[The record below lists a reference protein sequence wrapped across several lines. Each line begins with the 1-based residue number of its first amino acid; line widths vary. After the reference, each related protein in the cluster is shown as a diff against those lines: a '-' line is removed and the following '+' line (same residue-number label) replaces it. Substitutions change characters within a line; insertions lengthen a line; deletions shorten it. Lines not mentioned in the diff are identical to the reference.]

1 MYAALLNNELVN
13 ANDQAKK
20 LKNKQINDQNN
31 HYFCPH
37 CKQEVQLIV
46 KEKSAYFKHRAH
58 IVNLSGEK
66 EEHLQ
71 SKNLLQAALIEA
83 NFPAQTEISLA
94 KGQLRADVL
103 ANSKLAFEIQCA
115 PLNKSEFRHRHFLYW
130 RSGIQDIWV
139 VGKRHFLQHNIKKSQ
154 LIFFRKNKL
163 WHNYYL
169 EIDPYQKRLR
179 LKFNVLLE
187 PLTEQVHYQ
196 VANFALN
203 GTGLQKL
210 WRFHPQLKNY
220 NIDPSK
226 QQRYL
231 QIQLTQKSIKGMQI
245 ATLLY
250 QSHLT
255 LNDLPEWVFTKLRP
269 VSAPDNVTAF
279 LHQP

>member
-1 MYAALLNNELVN
+1 MYAAFLNNELVN
-13 ANDQAKK
+13 ANDQAEK
-20 LKNKQINDQNN
+20 LKNKRINDQNN

-46 KEKSAYFKHRAH
+46 KARTAYFKHQPH

-66 EEHLQ
+66 EEHLR

-83 NFPAQTEISLA
+83 NFPAQTEITLA
-94 KGQLRADVL
+94 NGQLRADVL

-130 RSGIQDIWV
+130 QNGIQDVWI

-154 LIFFRKNKL
+154 LIFFRRNKL
-163 WHNYYL
+163 WHDYYF
-169 EIDPYQKRLR
+169 EIDPFRQVLR

-196 VANFALN
+196 VGHFSLN
-203 GTGLQKL
+203 GRGLQEL
-210 WRFHPQLKNY
+210 WQFHPHLKNY
-220 NIDPSK
+220 DVNPRMQK
-226 QQRYL
+226 RYL
-231 QIQLTQKSIKGMQI
+231 QTQLMQKSTKGMQI
-245 ATLLY
+245 AAQLY

-255 LNDLPEWVFTKLRP
+255 VSELPEWVFTRLRQ
-269 VSAPDNVTAF
+269 VSSPDNVSSF
-279 LHQP
+279 LHQT